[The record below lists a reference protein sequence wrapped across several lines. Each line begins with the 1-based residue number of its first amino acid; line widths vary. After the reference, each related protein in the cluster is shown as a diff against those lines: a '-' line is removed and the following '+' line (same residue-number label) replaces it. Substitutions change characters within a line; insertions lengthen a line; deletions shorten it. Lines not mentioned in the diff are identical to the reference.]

1 MLARLITLLVWALLA
16 ASMTFWGLKL
26 FTNAPGAPAGTPA
39 GTPRYAGG
47 ESGPP
52 KAADLARL
60 LGTAS
65 ADASGVPSAISSRFR
80 LEGVVASPLPGGFGV
95 ALISVDS
102 KASRVFKVGSVID
115 RDLVLQSVG
124 VRSAS
129 IGPMLGAPLLVLE
142 LPVVKS
148 APIERAAA
156 ATATAPA
163 AAAVDGTAGV
173 PSVRMATPDE
183 KVRGGRRNRLRGQL
197 VQPLAD
203 Q

>member
-1 MLARLITLLVWALLA
+1 
-16 ASMTFWGLKL
+16 
-26 FTNAPGAPAGTPA
+26 
-39 GTPRYAGG
+39 
-47 ESGPP
+47 
-52 KAADLARL
+52 
-60 LGTAS
+60 
-65 ADASGVPSAISSRFR
+65 
-80 LEGVVASPLPGGFGV
+80 
-95 ALISVDS
+95 
-102 KASRVFKVGSVID
+102 
-115 RDLVLQSVG
+115 
-124 VRSAS
+124 
-129 IGPMLGAPLLVLE
+129 MLGAPLLVLE

-148 APIERAAA
+148 APIERAAAAA